1 MTVKSDKIVKAFN
14 KSRATGVV
22 AFDTSKSF
30 YRVWHA
36 GLVLKRMSCGISGQ
50 VFGLIRVVGVVLDGK
65 SSQEYSI
72 NAGLPERS
80 LLGATL
86 LLHINDLPDDVIGN
100 FFIYADDTT
109 LYWKCGQASN
119 LCLELAYKLESDLR
133 GTVDWN
139 RKCLIGFDAGKT
151 CFA

>member
-1 MTVKSDKIVKAFN
+1 
-14 KSRATGVV
+14 
-22 AFDTSKSF
+22 
-30 YRVWHA
+30 
-36 GLVLKRMSCGISGQ
+36 MSCGISGQ

-72 NAGLPERS
+72 NAGLPQRS

-86 LLHINDLPDDVIGN
+86 LLHINDLPDDAIGN
-100 FFIYADDTT
+100 FFIYTDDTT

-139 RKCLIGFDAGKT
+139 RKCLFGFDAGKT